1 MFRRKETARGQN
13 ERVAEEVAAL
23 RQQLAES
30 ESLVAQLQADNAG
43 LQADNA
49 ELRQRL
55 EDLERRL
62 GLDSSTSSKPPS
74 SDGLRKPPARRRTSS
89 LRRKSKRKSGGQ
101 PGHKGTTLRQTAAPD
116 HVEEH
121 WPEQCGDCGAPL
133 AAADAVGQPVARQ
146 VFDLPEP
153 QPLEATEHRA
163 HACRCGQCGST
174 TRAAFPEG
182 VKAPAQVRPASG
194 GDGGLPA
201 ELPLPARG
209 PAGRV
214 AAGAVRRDAVRG
226 DRGGDDG
233 QGGGALAG
241 FAERIGAWIGTVARV
256 KHLDETGF
264 RICGRTQWLHVLCTP
279 LLTFYRTSAR
289 RGAVGEGLTGCLVH
303 DHWASYFRL
312 GGVLHGLCNA
322 HHLRELQALV
332 KIDKGGLGEAHA
344 AAAATGGPGGADRAG
359 AGGAAAAVAAGA
371 DPATLRPRCWKRRWR
386 TTGGW
391 SRWPAASAGG
401 RSAGRGTT
409 WPSGCG
415 TARRRRYAS

>member
-182 VKAPAQVRPASG
+182 VKAPAQYGPRLAATAVYLQNFHF
-194 GDGGLPA
+194 LPEDRLA
-201 ELPLPARG
+201 ELLRELFDVTLCA
-209 PAGRV
+209 ATV
-214 AAGAVRRDAVRG
+214 AAMTGKAAERWR
-226 DRGGDDG
+226 
-233 QGGGALAG
+233 G

-332 KIDKGGLGEAHA
+332 KIDKEA
-344 AAAATGGPGGADRAG
+344 
-359 AGGAAAAVAAGA
+359 
-371 DPATLRPRCWKRRWR
+371 W
-386 TTGGW
+386 
-391 SRWPAASAGG
+391 
-401 RSAGRGTT
+401 
-409 WPSGCG
+409 
-415 TARRRRYAS
+415 ARRMQRLLRRAARAFV